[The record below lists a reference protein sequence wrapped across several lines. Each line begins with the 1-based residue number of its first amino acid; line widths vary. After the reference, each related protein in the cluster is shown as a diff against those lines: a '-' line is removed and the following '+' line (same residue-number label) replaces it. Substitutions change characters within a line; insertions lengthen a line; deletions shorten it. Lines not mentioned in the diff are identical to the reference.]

1 MQKILLCYS
10 VLSTFGGEN
19 LREHD
24 LLSGSISK
32 HLIRLALPSI
42 GGMASFVVFNL
53 TDTYFVS
60 QLGTNALAAM
70 GFTFPVV
77 MIVGAISSGI
87 SMGAASLLSRAKGA
101 GNHHLMERIATDGIL
116 LSLIFVIL
124 VSIIGLFT
132 MDSVFTWLGAD
143 AEVLPLVKQYMT
155 IWYGFVFVFVMPPVT
170 DSCMRASGDMLRPF
184 IVMLI
189 CAVFNIVL
197 DPFLIHG
204 YWIFPAMGIKG
215 AALATMIARFLGM
228 IATLSFAHFHHHL
241 ISFKYENKKEL
252 FDSWKG
258 ILKIGL
264 PSTTV
269 LLMPQLL
276 RSVLTVLV
284 SSAGGTAA
292 VAAIA
297 VGTRTE
303 SFVTMIPYGIG
314 LALVP
319 LVGQNWGAKKYER
332 VHETRNKIIKFSI
345 IYGLLVFS
353 ISIFLAKPVARIFTD
368 DETVVKLAAQY
379 LWIMIFGM
387 TGLMITNWMSR
398 IFTTLGRPKWTVL
411 INVVGI
417 LVIVIPLAFLGRI
430 VGNYIGILIGICL
443 GQLIVGGWSVYLAKQ
458 KMNPDSY

>member
-1 MQKILLCYS
+1 M
-10 VLSTFGGEN
+10 
-19 LREHD
+19 RERD
-24 LLSGSISK
+24 LLTGSIPK

-42 GGMASFVVFNL
+42 GGMFSFVIFNL

-77 MIVGAISSGI
+77 LIVGAVSTGI

-101 GNHHLMERIATDGIL
+101 GDHHKMERIATDGIL
-116 LSLIFVIL
+116 LSLVFVVL
-124 VSIIGLFT
+124 VSIVGLFT
-132 MDSVFTWLGAD
+132 MDQVFSLLGAEPD
-143 AEVLPLVKQYMT
+143 VIPLIKQYMS

-197 DPFLIHG
+197 DPLLIHG
-204 YWIFPAMGIKG
+204 YWIFPEMGIRG

-228 IATLSFAHFHHHL
+228 IATLSFAHFHHRL
-241 ISFKYENKKEL
+241 ISFKYNSIREM

-258 ILKIGL
+258 ILQIGI

-269 LLMPQLL
+269 MLMPQLL
-276 RSVLTVLV
+276 RSVLTNLV
-284 SSAGGTAA
+284 SSAGGTEA

-319 LVGQNWGAKKYER
+319 LVGQNWGAGNFER
-332 VHETRNKIIKFSI
+332 VFETRNLVIKFSI
-345 IYGLLVFS
+345 IYGFFMFLV
-353 ISIFLAKPVARIFTD
+353 SIFTAKPVASIFTD
-368 DETVVKLAAQY
+368 DPAVIDLSAIY

-398 IFTTLGRPKWTVL
+398 MFTTLGRPRWTVIL
-411 INVVGI
+411 NVGGI
-417 LVIVIPLAFLGRI
+417 LLVVIPLAFAGRFI
-430 VGNYIGILIGICL
+430 GGYIGILAGICI
-443 GQLIVGGWSVYLAKQ
+443 GQLVVGAISIYLANK
-458 KMNPDSY
+458 KMNPVEHLNT

>member
-1 MQKILLCYS
+1 MKEHNIL
-10 VLSTFGGEN
+10 E
-19 LREHD
+19 
-24 LLSGSISK
+24 GSILK
-32 HLIRLALPSI
+32 HLVRLSLPSI
-42 GGMASFVVFNL
+42 AGMASFVVFNL

-77 MIVGAISSGI
+77 LIVGAFSNGI

-101 GNHHLMERIATDGIL
+101 GDHHKMERIATDGIL
-116 LSLIFVIL
+116 LSLIFVVL
-124 VSIIGLFT
+124 VSLVGLFT
-132 MDSVFTWLGAD
+132 MDQVFTLLGAD

-184 IVMLI
+184 IVMMI

-204 YWIFPAMGIKG
+204 YWIFPALGMKG

-228 IATLSFAHFHHHL
+228 IATLSFAHFHHRL
-241 ISFKYENKKEL
+241 ISFKYESIKEL
-252 FDSWKG
+252 FESWKG
-258 ILKIGL
+258 ILRIGL

-276 RSVLTVLV
+276 RSILTTLV
-284 SSAGGTAA
+284 SSAGGTIA

-314 LALVP
+314 LAFVP
-319 LVGQNWGAKKYER
+319 LVGQNWGAGKFNR
-332 VHETRNKIIKFSI
+332 VFETRRLSIKFAI
-345 IYGLLVFS
+345 IYGLIVFA
-353 ISIFLAKPVARIFTD
+353 ISLFFAKPVARIFTD
-368 DETVVKLAAQY
+368 DEQVVRLAAYY

-387 TGLMITNWMSR
+387 IGLMITNWMSR
-398 IFTTLGRPKWTVL
+398 MFTTIGRPRWTVL
-411 INVVGI
+411 LNVAGI
-417 LVIVIPLAFLGRI
+417 LLVVIPLAYLGKLL
-430 VGNYIGILIGICL
+430 GGYIGILAGICI
-443 GQLIVGGWSVYLAKQ
+443 GQLLVGGWSVYLAKR
-458 KMNPDSY
+458 KMNPDSYT

>member
-1 MQKILLCYS
+1 MKQQ
-10 VLSTFGGEN
+10 
-19 LREHD
+19 D
-24 LLSGSISK
+24 LLSGSITK

-42 GGMASFVVFNL
+42 GGMFSFVIFNL

-70 GFTFPVV
+70 GFTFPIVL
-77 MIVGAISSGI
+77 IVGAISTGI

-101 GNHHLMERIATDGIL
+101 GDHHKMERIATDGIL

-132 MDSVFTWLGAD
+132 MDQVFKLLGAEPD
-143 AEVLPLVKQYMT
+143 VLPLVKQYMV
-155 IWYGFVFVFVMPPVT
+155 IWYSFVFVFVMPPVT

-189 CAVFNIVL
+189 CAVFNIIL
-197 DPFLIHG
+197 DPLLIHG
-204 YWIFPAMGIKG
+204 YWIFPAMGIRG

-241 ISFKYENKKEL
+241 ISFKYKSINEM

-258 ILKIGL
+258 ILKIGI

-269 LLMPQLL
+269 MLMPQLL
-276 RSVLTVLV
+276 RSVLTNLV
-284 SSAGGTAA
+284 SSAGGTEA

-319 LVGQNWGAKKYER
+319 LIGQNWGAGKFDR
-332 VHETRNKIIKFSI
+332 VFETRKIIIRFAL
-345 IYGLLVFS
+345 IYGVFMFLVSLFT
-353 ISIFLAKPVARIFTD
+353 AKPVASIFTD
-368 DETVVKLAAQY
+368 DPNVIELSAIY

-387 TGLMITNWMSR
+387 TGLMTTNWMSR
-398 IFTTLGRPKWTVL
+398 TFTTIGRPRWTVL
-411 INVVGI
+411 LNVGGI
-417 LVIVIPLAFLGRI
+417 LLIVIPLAFLGRFI
-430 VGNYIGILIGICL
+430 GGYVGILAGICI
-443 GQLIVGGWSVYLAKQ
+443 GQLIVGVLSVLLAYK
-458 KMNPDSY
+458 KMSPS